1 MLVNYY
7 LRQKIRMS
15 KNKFNFIDLFA
26 GIGGFHIAMHEQG
39 GQCVFASELDKFARQ
54 TYEANFKDISPEIF
68 KNGNFNVDITDP
80 ELDYNSIPEFDV
92 LCGGFPC
99 QAFSIAGLRKGFEDE
114 KGRGNLFF
122 NILEIL
128 DKKKPKAF
136 ILENVKN
143 LKTHDKGRTFQTIC
157 SHLTS
162 LGYGIK
168 CEVLNSKDYGLHQN
182 RERIYIV
189 GIKNSWKGDKISLP
203 TDFKILSF
211 NEINEQL
218 FSQNHSKILKFN
230 FSDIKKEKIVS
241 FSKITS
247 EKKDLININIKG
259 QEVKYLNPTKEISK
273 YFQKFNS
280 RDDWEDFIYNGKD
293 GHFKKAVKYINAKIK
308 GEPNIEKWD
317 EWTDEKWIDDGYK
330 NIYQWRRKYVRRNT
344 SGVAPTLTANMG
356 TGGHNVP
363 LIVCGELS
371 NGEKLIRKLT
381 PEECFAIQGFDK
393 KYINKMSKVN
403 IANGQKYKQA
413 GNSIPVKVVKE
424 ITKKLILI
432 LHE

>member
-1 MLVNYY
+1 
-7 LRQKIRMS
+7 MS

-54 TYEANFKDISPEIF
+54 TYEANFKDISPDIF

-80 ELDYNSIPEFDV
+80 ELDYNTIPEFDV

-99 QAFSIAGLRKGFEDE
+99 QAFSIAGYRKGFDDD

-122 NILEIL
+122 NILDIL

-143 LKTHDKGRTFQTIC
+143 LKTHDKGKTFQTIC
-157 SHLTS
+157 SHLTA

-189 GIKNSWKGDKISLP
+189 GIKKSWNGVKIPLP
-203 TDFKILSF
+203 TELKTLSF
-211 NEINEQL
+211 NQIEKLLNKK
-218 FSQNHSKILKFN
+218 NHSQILNFK
-230 FSDIKKEKIVS
+230 FSDIKKNKVNS
-241 FSKITS
+241 FSQIPYKDKNWRTIKIGKQS
-247 EKKDLININIKG
+247 I
-259 QEVKYLNPTKEISK
+259 KYLDPPKRLQK
-273 YFQKFNS
+273 YFQVFDS

-293 GHFKKAVKYINAKIK
+293 GHFKKAVNYINAKLR
-308 GEPNIEKWD
+308 GEPNLENWD
-317 EWTDEKWIDDGYK
+317 EWTNDTWNDEGYN
-330 NIYQWRRKYVRRNT
+330 NIYQWRRKYIRRNT
-344 SGVAPTLTANMG
+344 SGIAPTLTANMG

-393 KYINKMSKVN
+393 RYIKKMSNVK

-413 GNSIPVKVVKE
+413 GNSVPVNVVKK
-424 ITKKLILI
+424 ITNKLISI
-432 LHE
+432 LHD

>member
-1 MLVNYY
+1 
-7 LRQKIRMS
+7 MS
-15 KNKFNFIDLFA
+15 IKFKFIDLFA

-39 GQCVFASELDKFARQ
+39 GQCVFASEIDKYARQ
-54 TYEANFKDISPEIF
+54 TYEANFRDISPEIF
-68 KNGNFNVDITDP
+68 KNGNFNMDITDP
-80 ELDYNSIPEFDV
+80 TLDYNSIPKFDV

-99 QAFSIAGLRKGFEDE
+99 QAFSIAGHRKGFEDE

-128 DKKKPKAF
+128 DTKKPKAF

-143 LKTHDKGRTFQTIC
+143 LKTHDKSRTFQTIC

-162 LGYGIK
+162 LKYGIK

-189 GIKNSWKGDKISLP
+189 GIKDSWNGIKIPLP
-203 TDFKILSF
+203 TDTKVLKFDQIL
-211 NEINEQL
+211 EL
-218 FSQNHSKILKFN
+218 LDKKNHSKILSFKF
-230 FSDIKKEKIVS
+230 SEIEKNEVDS
-241 FSKITS
+241 FSEMSNKSKEWIKT
-247 EKKDLININIKG
+247 EIKG
-259 QEVKYLNPTKEISK
+259 KPIKYLNPPKNLQK
-273 YFQKFNS
+273 YFQKFDS
-280 RDDWEDFIYNGKD
+280 RSDWEDFIYNGKD
-293 GHFKKAVKYINAKIK
+293 GHFIKAVVYINSKLK
-308 GEPNIEKWD
+308 GLPNTEDWD
-317 EWTDEKWIDDGYK
+317 QWGNDTWIDEGYN

-363 LIVCGELS
+363 LIVCGELA
-371 NGEKLIRKLT
+371 NGDKLIRKLT

-393 KYINKMSKVN
+393 RLIKKMTKVK

-413 GNSIPVKVVKE
+413 GNSVPVNVVKQ
-424 ITKKLILI
+424 ISDKLISI
-432 LHE
+432 LYD

>member
-1 MLVNYY
+1 
-7 LRQKIRMS
+7 MS
-15 KNKFNFIDLFA
+15 KNKFKFIDLFA

-39 GQCVFASELDKFARQ
+39 GQCVFASEIDKFARK

-68 KNGNFNVDITDP
+68 VNGNFNEDITDP
-80 ELDYNSIPEFDV
+80 ELDYNTIPEFDV

-99 QAFSIAGLRKGFEDE
+99 QAFSIAGYRKGFDDE
-114 KGRGNLFF
+114 KGRGNLFY

-128 DKKKPKAF
+128 ESKKPKAF

-189 GIKNSWKGDKISLP
+189 GIKNTWKGDKIPLP
-203 TDFKILSF
+203 SDTEILTF
-211 NEINEQL
+211 NQIKEQL
-218 FSQNHSKILKFN
+218 LKQNYSTILKFK
-230 FSDIKKEKIVS
+230 FSDIEKKEVNP
-241 FSKITS
+241 FSKVL
-247 EKKDLININIKG
+247 KKNKEWINITINN
-259 QEVKYLNPTKEISK
+259 QEIRYLNPPKKIRK
-273 YFQKFNS
+273 YFEEFNS
-280 RDDWEDFIYNGKD
+280 RNDWGDFIYNGKE
-293 GHFKKAVKYINAKIK
+293 GHFKKAVNYINAKLK
-308 GEPNIEKWD
+308 GKQNIENWD
-317 EWTDEKWIDDGYK
+317 EWVDETWNDDGYN

-393 KYINKMSKVN
+393 KYINKMSKVK

-413 GNSIPVKVVKE
+413 GNSVPVNVVKQ
-424 ITKKLILI
+424 ITNKLISI
-432 LHE
+432 LND